1 MKKQSATNTHQAVLQ
16 SIDRRYFNAES
27 SLWLLWTNLDTN
39 YKGRHCWILC
49 FIRSPWMK
57 WMQDRVHWK
66 FPNLWKSGFNC
77 WAVPVEYWFDCRST
91 WILLSY
97 PTYPRIS
104 LFREKMSNP
113 EYRKPG
119 QIYQKPEFRVS
130 TETRNNSDF
139 FLSWTRNPDIFRVLS
154 RNPEKFPSS
163 GLSALFSNPEKIAI
177 FQTISEF
184 QPRTCPEPKLYK
196 RRRHVN

>member
-49 FIRSPWMK
+49 FIRSPWMR

-139 FLSWTRNPDIFRVLS
+139 FLSWTRNPDISEFWVETRKNSRVPGYPHCFPTQKKSRFFRQFLS
-154 RNPEKFPSS
+154 
-163 GLSALFSNPEKIAI
+163 SNPERARNPSYIK
-177 FQTISEF
+177 EDDM
-184 QPRTCPEPKLYK
+184 
-196 RRRHVN
+196 